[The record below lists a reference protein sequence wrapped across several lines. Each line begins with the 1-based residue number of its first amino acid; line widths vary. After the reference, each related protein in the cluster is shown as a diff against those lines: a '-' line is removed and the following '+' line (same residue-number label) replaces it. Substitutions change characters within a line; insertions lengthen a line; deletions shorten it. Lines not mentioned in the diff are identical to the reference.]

1 MLPLEPI
8 AEFWNPQRRKCYY
21 WERRLLL
28 ESFQKLCRHAQKG
41 DLLDVGCGRK
51 PYHALFADRISSY
64 WGVDYPVTMKG
75 SYRSSTQADAF
86 ANCLQLPFQDH
97 SFDTVL
103 NTQVLEHV
111 PDPQKLI
118 AEMSRVLKP
127 GGVLILS
134 APMTWPL
141 HEEPYDFYRYTTY
154 GLKSL
159 LNANQLRVIEEI
171 QRGGTIL
178 TLAQVLIDAEVGGH
192 KTGGPLWKAYSNL
205 LCLTLNTLAPCIEKL
220 HFNRRLC
227 LGISLA
233 AVKETNPQ
241 KS

>member
-1 MLPLEPI
+1 MQSLEQI
-8 AEFWNPQRRKCYY
+8 GEFWRPQRRKCYY

-28 ESFQKLCRHAQKG
+28 ESLQKLCHHAQKG
-41 DLLDVGCGRK
+41 LLLDVGCGRK
-51 PYHALFADRISSY
+51 PYHALFSDSVSHY
-64 WGVDYPVTMKG
+64 WGVDYPVTMVN
-75 SYRSSTQADAF
+75 SYRSATQADAF
-86 ANCLQLPFQDH
+86 ADCLQLPFQDR

-111 PDPQKLI
+111 PDPQRLI

-141 HEEPYDFYRYTTY
+141 HEEPFDFYRYTTH

-159 LNANQLRVIEEI
+159 LHSNRLRVIQEI
-171 QRGGTIL
+171 QRAGTML
-178 TLAQVLIDAEVGGH
+178 TLAQVFLDAELGGH

-205 LCLTLNTLAPCIEKL
+205 LCFTLNTLAPVLDKW
-220 HFNRRLC
+220 HFNPRLC

-233 AVKETNPQ
+233 AVKDPNG
-241 KS
+241 